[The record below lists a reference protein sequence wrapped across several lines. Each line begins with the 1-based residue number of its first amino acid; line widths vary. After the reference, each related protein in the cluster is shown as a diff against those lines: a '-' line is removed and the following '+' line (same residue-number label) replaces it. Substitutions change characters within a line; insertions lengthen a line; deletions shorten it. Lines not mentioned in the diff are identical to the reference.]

1 MGCSSSQSA
10 EQRSVN
16 GSGSCRVFKVAVL
29 NSRGEE
35 SCSGQLEVT
44 FQDLILHQK
53 GKDQVQ
59 WPLWSLRRYGCDKD
73 LFLFESG
80 RRCPTGPGSFAFRCQ
95 QAEALFNLLHLSV
108 VWTGQ
113 SQNNRLSTITESD
126 PPSAVLNEICHEFR
140 VAGEN
145 NLATADGTGPSYVND
160 PARSRYYNVLG
171 HLRDD
176 VCRAVNYADLEL
188 PPNENYDSAENE
200 NLANKH
206 SYINVGSNGQRP
218 QYVNVPMNG
227 SNRRPYMNVPAT
239 IQKPFSV
246 QRVADG
252 KPRRP
257 KSLEWQPFHTRPFE
271 DPGYLNPRR
280 DLSVGCG
287 LDFPSSS
294 LNQIRMNEAG
304 DRKRNDIHPIQD
316 DDRPGYATI
325 DFDRPLPVG
334 SRRRSFFDDRL
345 RRTHHSCEIETMYY
359 C

>member
-10 EQRSVN
+10 EQSAN
-16 GSGSCRVFKVAVL
+16 GSGGCRMFKVTVL

-44 FQDLILHQK
+44 FQDLILTQK

-80 RRCPTGPGSFAFRCQ
+80 RRCPTGPGRFAFRCQ

-108 VWTGQ
+108 VWAGQ

-126 PPSAVLNEICHEFR
+126 PQSAVLNEICQEFR
-140 VAGEN
+140 AGEN
-145 NLATADGTGPSYVND
+145 LMTTDGTGPSYIND
-160 PARSRYYNVLG
+160 PARFKYYNVLG
-171 HLRDD
+171 RWRDD
-176 VCRAVNYADLEL
+176 VCRPVDYADLEL
-188 PPNENYDSAENE
+188 PPSENYDSAENE

-218 QYVNVPMNG
+218 QYVNVPING
-227 SNRRPYMNVPAT
+227 VNRRPYINVPAV
-239 IQKPFSV
+239 IQRPFSV
-246 QRVADG
+246 QHSMAAG
-252 KPRRP
+252 KQSRRP
-257 KSLEWQPFHTRPFE
+257 KSLEWQPFHARPFE
-271 DPGYLNPRR
+271 DSGYLNPRS
-280 DLSVGCG
+280 DLLVGRG
-287 LDFPSSS
+287 VNFPSSS

-304 DRKRNDIHPIQD
+304 DRKRNDILPIQD
-316 DDRPGYATI
+316 DKPGYATI

-334 SRRRSFFDDRL
+334 SRRRSYFDDGL